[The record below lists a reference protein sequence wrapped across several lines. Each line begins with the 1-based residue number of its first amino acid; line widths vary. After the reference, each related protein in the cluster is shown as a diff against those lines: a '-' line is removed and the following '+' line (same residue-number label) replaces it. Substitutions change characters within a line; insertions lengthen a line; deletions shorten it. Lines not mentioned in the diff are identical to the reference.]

1 MYNIVIDI
9 ILRILDIDIEIIRK
23 SNVIHPIITSNHIS
37 EFDPVLLFYVLR
49 NPKIRYIAAGVDVIK
64 KIPLINAICESL
76 DVIFIEQHKQLAND
90 TLVRQIKPTDTVCIF
105 PEGTLLFKS
114 SIERSDLYCEKIGI
128 SKFKNVLA
136 PRETGF
142 SKIREILKCDKYTD
156 ITIIYDVDT
165 RQSTEPLTLLELIR
179 IRPKKVKI
187 IIDETEISITD
198 TFRNKDELIETIRRD
213 AEN

>member
-9 ILRILDIDIEIIRK
+9 ILRILDIDIEVIRK
-23 SNVIHPIITSNHIS
+23 CNVIHPIITSNHIS

-49 NPKIRYIAAGVDVIK
+49 NPKIRYIAGVDVIK

-76 DVIFIEQHKQLAND
+76 DVIFIEQDKQLAFD
-90 TLVRQIKPTDTVCIF
+90 VLVRQIKPTDTVCIF

-114 SIERSDLYCEKIGI
+114 SVERSDVYCEKTGI

-142 SKIREILKCDKYTD
+142 SKIQEIMKCDKYTD

-165 RQSTEPLTLLELIR
+165 RQSVEPLTILELIR

-187 IIDETEISITD
+187 IIDESEMSITD
-198 TFRNKDELIETIRRD
+198 TFRKKDDLIDTIRTY